1 MQRKQNFQ
9 TVAWFWDLYNR
20 KLLDLEPPYQR
31 RSVWNQSYRDYYID
45 TVLLSYPSPA
55 LFLFE
60 KMSPEGQ
67 ATYFVV
73 DGKQRL
79 SAIFSFLRNEFPV
92 HDQATRNALRGL
104 YFRDLSDEVK
114 REVWS
119 YQFTVEYLP
128 NEEEGVIN
136 NIFDRINRNTAKL
149 TPQELRH
156 AKFSGHF
163 IAKAEEAAER
173 LFKELG
179 ENFPNIGSQ
188 QKRQM
193 KDVELVANL
202 LLLIEQGPQGYSAA
216 QLDEEFSKRDD
227 EWALGDETIV
237 KFDATVRRLKQL
249 LASREGGFLRSSR
262 LRNQADFYSLFGT
275 VSTLPDDA
283 DWDIVGQALR
293 AFIEIVND
301 DEARAAS
308 AEALSYN
315 DAARSASNDA
325 GPRKTRINI
334 LEKIISAAL
343 Q

>member
-9 TVAWFWDLYNR
+9 TVAWFWDLFNR

-45 TVLLSYPSPA
+45 TILLGYPSPA

-60 KMSPEGQ
+60 RISPEGQ

-79 SAIFSFLRNEFPV
+79 STIFAFLRNEYPV

-104 YFRDLSDEVK
+104 YFRDLPDEVK

-128 NEEEGVIN
+128 SDEEGVIN
-136 NIFDRINRNTAKL
+136 NIFDRINRNMAKL

-156 AKFSGHF
+156 AKFSGQF
-163 IAKAEEAAER
+163 IAKAEDAAER

-179 ENFPNIGSQ
+179 ENFPNIASQ

-202 LLLIEQGPQGYSAA
+202 LLLLEQGPQGYSAS
-216 QLDEEFSKRDD
+216 QLDEEFSKRDE
-227 EWALGDETIV
+227 EWAHGDDVIAR
-237 KFDATVRRLKQL
+237 FDATIRRLKHL
-249 LASREGGFLRSSR
+249 LVTAAGGFLRGSR

-275 VSTLPDDA
+275 VASLPDNTNWERVA
-283 DWDIVGQALR
+283 EALK

-301 DEARAAS
+301 DAARATNDS
-308 AEALSYN
+308 ALSYYE
-315 DAARSASNDA
+315 AARSASNDA
-325 GPRKTRINI
+325 GPRKSRINT
-334 LEKIISAAL
+334 LLKVISDAL
-343 Q
+343 L